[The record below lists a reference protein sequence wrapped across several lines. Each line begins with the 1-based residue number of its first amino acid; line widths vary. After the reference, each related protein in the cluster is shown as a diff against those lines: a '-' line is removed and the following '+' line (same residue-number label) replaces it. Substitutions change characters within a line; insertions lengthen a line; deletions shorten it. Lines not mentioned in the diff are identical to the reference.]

1 MQAGL
6 AQARLRIRESL
17 DAHPELTII
26 LDATGNPSSRLR
38 ARFVSQEGETLKVH
52 LATALGLNL
61 LVSIAGE
68 IETGAGREPLLG
80 RYRVAS
86 CKIAGI
92 GKYQA
97 DLTAEPVAESAG
109 STTPKADADDE
120 ADHYEVLQLS
130 RTADV
135 DTIRRVFHVLAQ
147 RYHPD
152 NRETGN
158 QEKFRQRSGCARGL
172 KRSGEARRTRCFPGW
187 RGQDPVQALRY
198 AAEHGRRAGG
208 NAQASGDSAA
218 ALRQTAHR
226 GATAGHARARFRGDA
241 GLPSGAPGV
250 RPLDASRA
258 AAHLRAPTATSS
270 RSPGRASQA
279 FEAEQ
284 GDFAKKALIALP
296 APAQS
301 A

>member
-6 AQARLRIRESL
+6 AQARLRIKESL

-26 LDATGNPSSRLR
+26 LDATGSPSSRLR
-38 ARFVSQEGETLKVH
+38 ARFVAQEGETLKVH
-52 LATALGLNL
+52 VGTALGLGL
-61 LVSIAGE
+61 LMSIAGE
-68 IETGAGREPLLG
+68 IDTATGREPLLG
-80 RYRVAS
+80 KYRVAS

-97 DLTAEPVAESAG
+97 DLTAEPLAESAG
-109 STTPKADADDE
+109 SSMPAADPDDE
-120 ADHYEVLQLS
+120 ANHYEVLQVS

-152 NRETGN
+152 NRETGD
-158 QEKFRQRSGCARGL
+158 QEKFRRVVDAHTVL
-172 KRSGEARRTRCFPGW
+172 IDPEKRAAHDVFLAGEDKIRFKLFDTLQSTEG
-187 RGQDPVQALRY
+187 VQAETRKRLGVLRLLY
-198 AAEHGRRAGG
+198 AKRLTDALHPAMHGRNFAELL
-208 NAQASGDSAA
+208 ACPLEHLEF
-218 ALRQTAHR
+218 ALWM
-226 GATAGHARARFRGDA
+226 
-241 GLPSGAPGV
+241 
-250 RPLDASRA
+250 
-258 AAHLRAPTATSS
+258 LREQRLIS
-270 RSPGRASQA
+270 RSDSNQFEITWQGVLA

>member
-1 MQAGL
+1 M
-6 AQARLRIRESL
+6 ESL

-26 LDATGNPSSRLR
+26 LDATGSPSSRLR
-38 ARFVSQEGETLKVH
+38 ARFVAQEGETLKVH
-52 LATALGLNL
+52 VTTALGPNL

-68 IETGAGREPLLG
+68 VDTRAGREPLLG

-97 DLTAEPVAESAG
+97 DLTAEPVAESTEPPVPNAN
-109 STTPKADADDE
+109 PDDE
-120 ADHYEVLQLS
+120 ADHYQVLQVS
-130 RTADV
+130 RTADA

-152 NRETGN
+152 NLETGN
-158 QEKFRQRSGCARGL
+158 QEKFRQVV
-172 KRSGEARRTRCFPGW
+172 EAHGVLN
-187 RGQDPVQALRY
+187 DPVK
-198 AAEHGRRAGG
+198 
-208 NAQASGDSAA
+208 
-218 ALRQTAHR
+218 
-226 GATAGHARARFRGDA
+226 
-241 GLPSGAPGV
+241 
-250 RPLDASRA
+250 RA
-258 AAHLRAPTATSS
+258 AHDVFLAGEDKIRFKLFDTLQSTEGVQAEIRKRLGILRLLYAKRLTDAQQATMRGRDFAELLACPLEHLEFALWMLREQRLIC
-270 RSPGRASQA
+270 RSDSNHFEITWQGAQA

-284 GDFAKKALIALP
+284 GDYAKKTLIALP

>member
-6 AQARLRIRESL
+6 AQAKLRIKESL

-26 LDATGNPSSRLR
+26 LDASGSSSSRVR
-38 ARFVSQEGETLKVH
+38 ARFVAQEGDTLKVS
-52 LATALGLNL
+52 LTTALGSHL
-61 LVSIAGE
+61 LVSIASE
-68 IETGAGREPLLG
+68 IDTVSGRERLLG
-80 RYRVAS
+80 KYRVAS

-97 DLTAEPVAESAG
+97 ELTAETGADSAESVKPTG
-109 STTPKADADDE
+109 TPDE
-120 ADHYEVLQLS
+120 EPDHYQVLQVS

-152 NRETGN
+152 NRETGDPD
-158 QEKFRQRSGCARGL
+158 KFRGVVEAHTVLGDPI
-172 KRSGEARRTRCFPGW
+172 KRAAHDVFLAGEDKIRFKLFDSLQSTEG
-187 RGQDPVQALRY
+187 VQAEVRKRLGILRLLY
-198 AAEHGRRAGG
+198 AKRLTDAQQPAMRGRDFAEMLACPLEHLEFALWMLREQRLIGR
-208 NAQASGDSAA
+208 SDSNHFEITW
-218 ALRQTAHR
+218 Q
-226 GATAGHARARFRGDA
+226 
-241 GLPSGAPGV
+241 GV
-250 RPLDASRA
+250 
-258 AAHLRAPTATSS
+258 
-270 RSPGRASQA
+270 QA

-284 GDFAKKALIALP
+284 GDFSRKALIALP

>member
-6 AQARLRIRESL
+6 TQARLRIRESL

-26 LDATGNPSSRLR
+26 LDATGGPSSRLR
-38 ARFVSQEGETLKVH
+38 ARFLAQEGETLKVH
-52 LATALGLNL
+52 VNTALGLNL

-68 IETGAGREPLLG
+68 IDTGAGREPLLG

-92 GKYQA
+92 GKYLA
-97 DLTAEPVAESAG
+97 ELTAEVVAQSAG
-109 STTPKADADDE
+109 SDTSEAHPDDE
-120 ADHYEVLQLS
+120 ADHYQVLQVS
-130 RTADV
+130 RTADA

-152 NRETGN
+152 NRDTGN
-158 QEKFRQRSGCARGL
+158 QEKFRQVV
-172 KRSGEARRTRCFPGW
+172 EAHAVLN
-187 RGQDPVQALRY
+187 DPVK
-198 AAEHGRRAGG
+198 
-208 NAQASGDSAA
+208 
-218 ALRQTAHR
+218 
-226 GATAGHARARFRGDA
+226 
-241 GLPSGAPGV
+241 
-250 RPLDASRA
+250 RA
-258 AAHLRAPTATSS
+258 AHDVFLAGEDKIRFKLFDKLQDTQGVHAEMHKRLGILRLLYANRLTDTQQATMRGRDFAEMLACPLEHLEFALWMLREQRLIY
-270 RSPGRASQA
+270 RSDSNHFEITWQGVQA

-284 GDFAKKALIALP
+284 SDFAKKALIALP

>member
-1 MQAGL
+1 MHAAL
-6 AQARLRIRESL
+6 TQARLRIRESL

-26 LDATGNPSSRLR
+26 LDATGSPSSRMR
-38 ARFVSQEGETLKVH
+38 ARFLAQEGETLKVH
-52 LATALGLNL
+52 VTAALGLNL

-68 IETGAGREPLLG
+68 IDTGAGREPLLG

-92 GKYQA
+92 VKYQA
-97 DLTAEPVAESAG
+97 DLTAEQVTQSAG
-109 STTPKADADDE
+109 STAPKDNPEEE
-120 ADHYEVLQLS
+120 ADHYQVLQVS

-158 QEKFRQRSGCARGL
+158 QEKFRQVV
-172 KRSGEARRTRCFPGW
+172 EAHTVLS
-187 RGQDPVQALRY
+187 DPVK
-198 AAEHGRRAGG
+198 
-208 NAQASGDSAA
+208 
-218 ALRQTAHR
+218 
-226 GATAGHARARFRGDA
+226 
-241 GLPSGAPGV
+241 
-250 RPLDASRA
+250 RA
-258 AAHLRAPTATSS
+258 AHDVFLAREDKIRFKLFDTLQSTEGVQAEIRKRVGILRLLYGKRLTDPQQPTMRGRDFAELLACPLEHLEFALWMLREQRLIY
-270 RSPGRASQA
+270 RSDSNHFEITWQGVQA

-284 GDFAKKALIALP
+284 SDFAKKALIALP

>member
-6 AQARLRIRESL
+6 TQARLRIRESL

-26 LDATGNPSSRLR
+26 LDATGSPSSRLR
-38 ARFVSQEGETLKVH
+38 ARLVAQEGETLKVH
-52 LATALGLNL
+52 VNAALGLNL

-68 IETGAGREPLLG
+68 IDTGAGREPLLG

-92 GKYQA
+92 GKYLA
-97 DLTAEPVAESAG
+97 ELTAEVVAQSAG
-109 STTPKADADDE
+109 SGTSEAHPDDE
-120 ADHYEVLQLS
+120 ADHYQVLQVS
-130 RTADV
+130 RTADA

-152 NRETGN
+152 NHDTGN
-158 QEKFRQRSGCARGL
+158 QEKFRQVV
-172 KRSGEARRTRCFPGW
+172 EAHAVLN
-187 RGQDPVQALRY
+187 DPVKRAAHDVFLAGEDKIRFKLFDKLQDTQGVHAEMHKRLGILRLLY
-198 AAEHGRRAGG
+198 AKRLTDTQ
-208 NAQASGDSAA
+208 QASMRGRDFAEMLACPLEHLEFALWMLREQRLIYRSDSNHFEITW
-218 ALRQTAHR
+218 Q
-226 GATAGHARARFRGDA
+226 
-241 GLPSGAPGV
+241 GV
-250 RPLDASRA
+250 
-258 AAHLRAPTATSS
+258 
-270 RSPGRASQA
+270 QA

-284 GDFAKKALIALP
+284 SDFAKKALIALP

>member
-6 AQARLRIRESL
+6 TQARLRIRESL

-26 LDATGNPSSRLR
+26 LDATGSPSSRLR
-38 ARFVSQEGETLKVH
+38 ARFIAQEGQTLKVNVT
-52 LATALGLNL
+52 TALGLNL
-61 LVSIAGE
+61 LVSLAGE
-68 IETGAGREPLLG
+68 IDTGAGREPLLG

-86 CKIAGI
+86 CKIAGV

-97 DLTAEPVAESAG
+97 DLTAEIVAESSG
-109 STTPKADADDE
+109 STTPKADTDDE
-120 ADHYEVLQLS
+120 ADLYQVLQVS

-152 NRETGN
+152 NCDTGN
-158 QEKFRQRSGCARGL
+158 QEKFRRVVEAHAVLSDPVKRAAHDVFLASEDKIRFKLFDTLQDTQGVQAEVRKRVGILRLLYAKRLTDTRQATMRGRDFAELLACPLEHLEFALWMLREQRLIQRS
-172 KRSGEARRTRCFPGW
+172 
-187 RGQDPVQALRY
+187 
-198 AAEHGRRAGG
+198 
-208 NAQASGDSAA
+208 DSN
-218 ALRQTAHR
+218 QFEITWQ
-226 GATAGHARARFRGDA
+226 
-241 GLPSGAPGV
+241 GV
-250 RPLDASRA
+250 
-258 AAHLRAPTATSS
+258 
-270 RSPGRASQA
+270 QA

-284 GDFAKKALIALP
+284 SDFAKKALIALP

>member
-1 MQAGL
+1 MQTGL
-6 AQARLRIRESL
+6 AQAGLRIRESL

-26 LDATGNPSSRLR
+26 LDATGSPSSRLR
-38 ARFVSQEGETLKVH
+38 ARFVAQEGETLKVH
-52 LATALGLNL
+52 VTTALGLNL

-68 IETGAGREPLLG
+68 VDTGAGREPVLG

-97 DLTAEPVAESAG
+97 DLTAEPLAESAE
-109 STTPKADADDE
+109 STTPQADPYDE
-120 ADHYEVLQLS
+120 ADHYQVLQLS

-158 QEKFRQRSGCARGL
+158 QEKFRRVVDAHAVLSDPV
-172 KRSGEARRTRCFPGW
+172 KRAAHDVFLAGEDKIRFKLFDTVQSTEGVQAEVRKRLGILQLLYARRLTDAQRPAM
-187 RGQDPVQALRY
+187 RGRDFAELLACPLEHLDFALWMLR
-198 AAEHGRRAGG
+198 EQRLICR
-208 NAQASGDSAA
+208 SDSN
-218 ALRQTAHR
+218 LFEITWQ
-226 GATAGHARARFRGDA
+226 
-241 GLPSGAPGV
+241 GV
-250 RPLDASRA
+250 
-258 AAHLRAPTATSS
+258 
-270 RSPGRASQA
+270 QA

-301 A
+301 T

>member
-6 AQARLRIRESL
+6 TQAGLRIRESL
-17 DAHPELTII
+17 NAHPELTIV
-26 LDATGNPSSRLR
+26 LDATGGPSSRLR
-38 ARFVSQEGETLKVH
+38 ARFVAQDGDTLKVH
-52 LATALGLNL
+52 VTAALGPNL
-61 LVSIAGE
+61 LVSVAGE
-68 IETGAGREPLLG
+68 IDTGTGREPLLG

-97 DLTAEPVAESAG
+97 DLTAEPVAESAD
-109 STTPKADADDE
+109 STSPTANPEEE
-120 ADHYEVLQLS
+120 ADHYLVLQVS

-135 DTIRRVFHVLAQ
+135 DTIRRVFHLLAQ

-158 QEKFRQRSGCARGL
+158 QEKFRRVVDAHAVLG
-172 KRSGEARRTRCFPGW
+172 
-187 RGQDPVQALRY
+187 DPVK
-198 AAEHGRRAGG
+198 
-208 NAQASGDSAA
+208 
-218 ALRQTAHR
+218 
-226 GATAGHARARFRGDA
+226 
-241 GLPSGAPGV
+241 
-250 RPLDASRA
+250 RA
-258 AAHLRAPTATSS
+258 AHDVFLAGEDKVRFKLFDTLQSTEGVQAEACKRLGILRLLYAKRLTEAQRPAMRGRDFAELLACPLEHLEFALWMLREQRLIC
-270 RSPGRASQA
+270 RSDSNLFEITWQGVQA

-284 GDFAKKALIALP
+284 DDFTKKPLIALP

>member
-1 MQAGL
+1 MQTGL

-38 ARFVSQEGETLKVH
+38 ARFVAQEGETLKVQ
-52 LATALGLNL
+52 LSAALGPNL

-68 IETGAGREPLLG
+68 IDTGTGREPLLG
-80 RYRVAS
+80 KYRVAS

-97 DLTAEPVAESAG
+97 DLTAEPLAESTA
-109 STTPKADADDE
+109 SSSPQANPDE
-120 ADHYEVLQLS
+120 ETDHYQVLQVS
-130 RTADV
+130 RTADA

-152 NRETGN
+152 NGETGN
-158 QEKFRQRSGCARGL
+158 QERFRQVV
-172 KRSGEARRTRCFPGW
+172 EAHAVLN
-187 RGQDPVQALRY
+187 DPVK
-198 AAEHGRRAGG
+198 
-208 NAQASGDSAA
+208 
-218 ALRQTAHR
+218 
-226 GATAGHARARFRGDA
+226 
-241 GLPSGAPGV
+241 
-250 RPLDASRA
+250 RA
-258 AAHLRAPTATSS
+258 AHDVFLAGEDKIRFKLFDTLQSTEGVQAEVRKRLGILRLLYAKRLTDAQQSTMRGRDFAELLACPLEHLEFALWMLREQRLIS
-270 RSPGRASQA
+270 RSDSNRFEITWQGVQA

-284 GDFAKKALIALP
+284 GDFARKTLIALP
-296 APAQS
+296 APVES

>member
-1 MQAGL
+1 
-6 AQARLRIRESL
+6 L
-17 DAHPELTII
+17 DAQPELTVI

-38 ARFVSQEGETLKVH
+38 ARFVAQEGETLKVH
-52 LATALGLNL
+52 VATALGLNM

-68 IETGAGREPLLG
+68 VDTGSGRQPLLG

-97 DLTAEPVAESAG
+97 DLTVEPLAESAE
-109 STTPKADADDE
+109 STTPKVEEEDE

-158 QEKFRQRSGCARGL
+158 QEKFRRVVDAHAVLSDPEKRAAHDVFLAGEDKSRFKLFDSLQSTEGVQAEVRKRQGILRLLYARRLTDAQRSAMRGRDFAEMLGCPLEHLEFAMWMLREQRLIAR
-172 KRSGEARRTRCFPGW
+172 S
-187 RGQDPVQALRY
+187 
-198 AAEHGRRAGG
+198 
-208 NAQASGDSAA
+208 DSN
-218 ALRQTAHR
+218 LFEITWQ
-226 GATAGHARARFRGDA
+226 
-241 GLPSGAPGV
+241 GV
-250 RPLDASRA
+250 
-258 AAHLRAPTATSS
+258 
-270 RSPGRASQA
+270 QA

-284 GDFAKKALIALP
+284 ADFSRKALIALP

>member
-6 AQARLRIRESL
+6 TQARLRIKESL

-26 LDATGNPSSRLR
+26 LDATGSPSSRLR
-38 ARFVSQEGETLKVH
+38 ARFLAQEGQTLKVQ
-52 LATALGLNL
+52 LNTALGLNL

-68 IETGAGREPLLG
+68 IDTGAGREPLLG

-97 DLTAEPVAESAG
+97 DLTAETVGEPAG
-109 STTPKADADDE
+109 STPPQANPDDE
-120 ADHYEVLQLS
+120 SDHYQVLQVS

-152 NRETGN
+152 NHETGN
-158 QEKFRQRSGCARGL
+158 QDKFRRVVDAHAVLS
-172 KRSGEARRTRCFPGW
+172 
-187 RGQDPVQALRY
+187 DPVK
-198 AAEHGRRAGG
+198 
-208 NAQASGDSAA
+208 
-218 ALRQTAHR
+218 
-226 GATAGHARARFRGDA
+226 
-241 GLPSGAPGV
+241 
-250 RPLDASRA
+250 RA
-258 AAHLRAPTATSS
+258 AHDVFLASEDKIRFKLFDTLQDTQGVQAEMRKRLGVLRLLYAKRLTDPLQATMRGRDFAEMLACPLEHLEFALWMLREQRLIY
-270 RSPGRASQA
+270 RSDSNHFEITWQGVQA

-296 APAQS
+296 APPPS

>member
-1 MQAGL
+1 MQTGL

-26 LDATGNPSSRLR
+26 LDATGSPSSRLR
-38 ARFVSQEGETLKVH
+38 ARFVAQEGETLKVH
-52 LATALGLNL
+52 VTTALGPNL

-68 IETGAGREPLLG
+68 IDTGAGREPLLG

-97 DLTAEPVAESAG
+97 DLTAETVGEPAG
-109 STTPKADADDE
+109 STSPQADADDE
-120 ADHYEVLQLS
+120 ADHYQVLQVS

-152 NRETGN
+152 NHDTGN
-158 QEKFRQRSGCARGL
+158 QEKFRQVV
-172 KRSGEARRTRCFPGW
+172 EAHAVLN
-187 RGQDPVQALRY
+187 DPVK
-198 AAEHGRRAGG
+198 
-208 NAQASGDSAA
+208 
-218 ALRQTAHR
+218 
-226 GATAGHARARFRGDA
+226 
-241 GLPSGAPGV
+241 
-250 RPLDASRA
+250 RA
-258 AAHLRAPTATSS
+258 AHDVFLAGEDKIRFKLFDNLQDTQGVQAEMRKRLGILRLLYAKRLTDPQQATMRGRDFAEMLACPLEHLEFALWMLREQRLIY
-270 RSPGRASQA
+270 RSDSNHFEITWQGVQA

-284 GDFAKKALIALP
+284 SDFAKKPLIALP